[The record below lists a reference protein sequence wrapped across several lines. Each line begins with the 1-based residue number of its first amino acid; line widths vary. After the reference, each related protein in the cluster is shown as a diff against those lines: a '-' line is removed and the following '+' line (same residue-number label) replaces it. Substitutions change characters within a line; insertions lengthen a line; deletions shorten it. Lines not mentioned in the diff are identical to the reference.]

1 MIFQSLRCSV
11 HALNTLK
18 SDVLGYQQQS
28 TTYVEAR
35 GRQAVQNF
43 RYALSFHISIPVL
56 HIDELELNV
65 ATVCQ
70 VYRCSVI
77 SVPLEEQRK
86 EIQHMVISFSE
97 TEPLASAFQFQ
108 RCTKNGQIYC
118 LGSLI
123 GIKLDV

>member
-43 RYALSFHISIPVL
+43 RYALLFKISIPVL
-56 HIDELELNV
+56 NIDELELNV
-65 ATVCQ
+65 GNRLSGVQ
-70 VYRCSVI
+70 MI
-77 SVPLEEQRK
+77 
-86 EIQHMVISFSE
+86 
-97 TEPLASAFQFQ
+97 
-108 RCTKNGQIYC
+108 GD
-118 LGSLI
+118 LGAP
-123 GIKLDV
+123 GRA